1 MESEVF
7 MWIPEPI
14 ASILCDRDPSFVPY
28 IYTNKNGQRRVL
40 VQLLKAQYGC
50 VESARLW
57 YEHIKKALI
66 EQNFDINPFDPCIFQ
81 RKSGDAWTY
90 ITLYVDDIMIVSDE
104 IRLVD
109 EVIEKVK
116 SAKPDEAVLAITTHV
131 KSWLSNKSR
140 ELFIDS
146 DRLNTVLIVGVNGTG
161 KTTSTA
167 KLANR
172 LTKSGSKV
180 LLAAADTFRAAA
192 TEQLQ
197 TWAGRIPVEIVT
209 GEINSD
215 AASVAFSATTKAKA
229 ENFNYLLIDTA
240 GRLHTKQDLM
250 DELGKVV
257 RVISKQSPVDEIL
270 LVIDATTGQNGINQA
285 KIFIEA
291 VGVTGFIITK
301 LDGSA
306 KGGIALA
313 IEKQTGLPIKFVGSG
328 EAIADLAPFEPGS
341 YIESLFN

>member
-1 MESEVF
+1 MSLFKRLFTALRTGSVSSDEWDLIRKSL
-7 MWIPEPI
+7 I
-14 ASILCDRDPSFVPY
+14 ASDLGV
-28 IYTNKNGQRRVL
+28 K
-40 VQLLKAQYGC
+40 
-50 VESARLW
+50 
-57 YEHIKKALI
+57 
-66 EQNFDINPFDPCIFQ
+66 
-81 RKSGDAWTY
+81 
-90 ITLYVDDIMIVSDE
+90 
-104 IRLVD
+104 LVD
-109 EVIEKVK
+109 EVIENVK
-116 SAKPDEAVLAITTHV
+116 SAKPDDAVLAITTHV
-131 KSWLSNKSR
+131 KGWLSNKSR
-140 ELFIDS
+140 ELFLDS

-172 LTKSGSKV
+172 LTKSDSKV

-215 AASVAFSATTKAKA
+215 PASVAFSAATKAKT

-240 GRLHTKQDLM
+240 GRLHTKRDLM
-250 DELGKVV
+250 NELGKVV

-313 IEKQTGLPIKFVGSG
+313 IEKQTGLPIKFVGTG
-328 EAIADLAPFEPGS
+328 EGISDLDDFDPEAYIAGLFE
-341 YIESLFN
+341 

>member
-1 MESEVF
+1 MSLFKRLFTALRTGSVSSDEWDQIRSTL
-7 MWIPEPI
+7 I
-14 ASILCDRDPSFVPY
+14 ASDLGV
-28 IYTNKNGQRRVL
+28 K
-40 VQLLKAQYGC
+40 
-50 VESARLW
+50 
-57 YEHIKKALI
+57 
-66 EQNFDINPFDPCIFQ
+66 
-81 RKSGDAWTY
+81 
-90 ITLYVDDIMIVSDE
+90 
-104 IRLVD
+104 LVD

-116 SAKPDEAVLAITTHV
+116 SAKPDDAVLAITSHV

-140 ELFIDS
+140 ELFLDS

-215 AASVAFSATTKAKA
+215 PASVAFSAATKAKA

-313 IEKQTGLPIKFVGSG
+313 IEKQTGLPIKFVGTG
-328 EAIADLAPFEPGS
+328 EAITDLDNFDSEAYIAGLFE
-341 YIESLFN
+341 

>member
-1 MESEVF
+1 MSLFKRLFTALRTGSVSSDEWDQIRSTL
-7 MWIPEPI
+7 I
-14 ASILCDRDPSFVPY
+14 ASDLGV
-28 IYTNKNGQRRVL
+28 K
-40 VQLLKAQYGC
+40 
-50 VESARLW
+50 
-57 YEHIKKALI
+57 
-66 EQNFDINPFDPCIFQ
+66 
-81 RKSGDAWTY
+81 
-90 ITLYVDDIMIVSDE
+90 
-104 IRLVD
+104 LVD

-116 SAKPDEAVLAITTHV
+116 SAKPDDAVLAITTHV

-172 LTKSGSKV
+172 LTKNGGKV

-215 AASVAFSATTKAKA
+215 PASVAFSAATKAKA

-313 IEKQTGLPIKFVGSG
+313 IEKQTGLPIKFVGTG
-328 EAIADLAPFEPGS
+328 EAITDLDDFDSEAYIAGLFE
-341 YIESLFN
+341 

>member
-1 MESEVF
+1 MSLFKRLFTALRTGSVSSDEWDQIRSTL
-7 MWIPEPI
+7 I
-14 ASILCDRDPSFVPY
+14 ASDLGV
-28 IYTNKNGQRRVL
+28 K
-40 VQLLKAQYGC
+40 
-50 VESARLW
+50 
-57 YEHIKKALI
+57 
-66 EQNFDINPFDPCIFQ
+66 
-81 RKSGDAWTY
+81 
-90 ITLYVDDIMIVSDE
+90 
-104 IRLVD
+104 LVD

-116 SAKPDEAVLAITTHV
+116 SAKPDDAVLAITTHV

-140 ELFIDS
+140 ELFLDS

-215 AASVAFSATTKAKA
+215 PASVAFSAATKAKA

-328 EAIADLAPFEPGS
+328 EAIADLDDFDPEAYIAGLFE
-341 YIESLFN
+341 

>member
-1 MESEVF
+1 MSLFKRLFTALRTGSVSSDEWDQIRSTL
-7 MWIPEPI
+7 I
-14 ASILCDRDPSFVPY
+14 ASDLGA
-28 IYTNKNGQRRVL
+28 K
-40 VQLLKAQYGC
+40 
-50 VESARLW
+50 
-57 YEHIKKALI
+57 
-66 EQNFDINPFDPCIFQ
+66 
-81 RKSGDAWTY
+81 
-90 ITLYVDDIMIVSDE
+90 
-104 IRLVD
+104 LVD

-116 SAKPDEAVLAITTHV
+116 SAKPDDAVLAITTHV

-167 KLANR
+167 KLANK

-215 AASVAFSATTKAKA
+215 PASVAFSAATKAKA

-291 VGVTGFIITK
+291 VGVTGFIVTK

-313 IEKQTGLPIKFVGSG
+313 IEKQTGLPIKFVGTG
-328 EAIADLAPFEPGS
+328 EAITDLDDFDSEAYIAGLFE
-341 YIESLFN
+341 

>member
-1 MESEVF
+1 MSLFKRLFTALRSGSVSSDEWDQIRSTL
-7 MWIPEPI
+7 I
-14 ASILCDRDPSFVPY
+14 ASDLGV
-28 IYTNKNGQRRVL
+28 K
-40 VQLLKAQYGC
+40 
-50 VESARLW
+50 
-57 YEHIKKALI
+57 
-66 EQNFDINPFDPCIFQ
+66 
-81 RKSGDAWTY
+81 
-90 ITLYVDDIMIVSDE
+90 
-104 IRLVD
+104 LVD

-116 SAKPDEAVLAITTHV
+116 SAKPDDAVLAITTHV

-215 AASVAFSATTKAKA
+215 PASVAFSAVTKAKT
-229 ENFNYLLIDTA
+229 ESFNYLLIDTA

-313 IEKQTGLPIKFVGSG
+313 IEKQTGLPIKFVGTG
-328 EAIADLAPFEPGS
+328 EVITDLDDFDPEAYIAGLFE
-341 YIESLFN
+341 

>member
-1 MESEVF
+1 MSLFKRLFTALRTGSVSSDEWDQIRSTL
-7 MWIPEPI
+7 I
-14 ASILCDRDPSFVPY
+14 ASDLGA
-28 IYTNKNGQRRVL
+28 K
-40 VQLLKAQYGC
+40 
-50 VESARLW
+50 
-57 YEHIKKALI
+57 
-66 EQNFDINPFDPCIFQ
+66 
-81 RKSGDAWTY
+81 
-90 ITLYVDDIMIVSDE
+90 
-104 IRLVD
+104 LVD

-116 SAKPDEAVLAITTHV
+116 SAKPDDAVLAITTHV

-215 AASVAFSATTKAKA
+215 PASVAFSAATKAKA

-257 RVISKQSPVDEIL
+257 RVITKQSPVDEIL

-313 IEKQTGLPIKFVGSG
+313 IEKQTGLPIKFVGTG
-328 EAIADLAPFEPGS
+328 EAITDLDDFDSEAYIAGLFE
-341 YIESLFN
+341 

>member
-1 MESEVF
+1 MSLFKRLFTALRSGSVSSDEWDQIRSTL
-7 MWIPEPI
+7 I
-14 ASILCDRDPSFVPY
+14 ASDLGV
-28 IYTNKNGQRRVL
+28 K
-40 VQLLKAQYGC
+40 
-50 VESARLW
+50 
-57 YEHIKKALI
+57 
-66 EQNFDINPFDPCIFQ
+66 
-81 RKSGDAWTY
+81 
-90 ITLYVDDIMIVSDE
+90 
-104 IRLVD
+104 LVD

-116 SAKPDEAVLAITTHV
+116 SAKPDDAVLAITTHV

-197 TWAGRIPVEIVT
+197 TWARRIPVEIVT

-215 AASVAFSATTKAKA
+215 PASVAFSAVTKAKA
-229 ENFNYLLIDTA
+229 ESFNYLLIDTA

-313 IEKQTGLPIKFVGSG
+313 IEKQTGLPIKFVGTG
-328 EAIADLAPFEPGS
+328 EVITDLDDFDPEAYIAGLFE
-341 YIESLFN
+341 

>member
-1 MESEVF
+1 MSLFKRLFTALRTGSVSSDEWDQIRSTL
-7 MWIPEPI
+7 I
-14 ASILCDRDPSFVPY
+14 ASDLGV
-28 IYTNKNGQRRVL
+28 K
-40 VQLLKAQYGC
+40 
-50 VESARLW
+50 
-57 YEHIKKALI
+57 
-66 EQNFDINPFDPCIFQ
+66 
-81 RKSGDAWTY
+81 
-90 ITLYVDDIMIVSDE
+90 
-104 IRLVD
+104 LVD

-116 SAKPDEAVLAITTHV
+116 SAKPDDAVLAITTHV

-215 AASVAFSATTKAKA
+215 PASVAFSAATKAKA

-313 IEKQTGLPIKFVGSG
+313 IEKQTGLPIKFVGTG
-328 EAIADLAPFEPGS
+328 EAITDLHDFDSEAYIAGLFE
-341 YIESLFN
+341 

>member
-1 MESEVF
+1 MSLFKRLFTALRTGSVSSDEWDQIRSTL
-7 MWIPEPI
+7 I
-14 ASILCDRDPSFVPY
+14 ASDLGA
-28 IYTNKNGQRRVL
+28 K
-40 VQLLKAQYGC
+40 
-50 VESARLW
+50 
-57 YEHIKKALI
+57 
-66 EQNFDINPFDPCIFQ
+66 
-81 RKSGDAWTY
+81 
-90 ITLYVDDIMIVSDE
+90 
-104 IRLVD
+104 LVD

-116 SAKPDEAVLAITTHV
+116 SAKPDDAVLAITSHV

-167 KLANR
+167 KLANK

-215 AASVAFSATTKAKA
+215 PASVAFSAATKAKA

-257 RVISKQSPVDEIL
+257 RVITKQSPVDEIL

-313 IEKQTGLPIKFVGSG
+313 IEKQTGLPIKFVGTG
-328 EAIADLAPFEPGS
+328 EAITDLDDFDSEAYIAGLFE
-341 YIESLFN
+341 